1 MRVIYYLSLHEIQLG
16 RWCVSINMKKLSKVL
31 LSIILVF
38 NILNTTALASDGG
51 ELGFFGGISEGS
63 NLPRTIDKYVDSGIK
78 EDNEFEYY
86 EVLFISGEP
95 IELKG
100 TIKVTK
106 EKIDLQTNS
115 EGTYK
120 EKYQISASNKEK
132 EATIDKTIEFIT
144 SYRTVMGE
152 FKKQMITSSI
162 VTNWDETIEVGDK
175 EYELLEKASSYSKS
189 SNIDMTP
196 GVDYYD
202 TVISYNAKY
211 LSNENKEIVIMA
223 DGSTYGYEQPWSKV
237 ETQNIS
243 MDIIADDWQMVV
255 ELKPFS
261 EAKKTIYYTKT
272 DPFPISFGGTYNQR
286 LEREATLTYEILST
300 DLQLTDKQKKNSML
314 LTTAN
319 EVEKLPIPE
328 NLDFIE
334 GHWAAEDLKQLY
346 SMEILT
352 EIPHQGMQYEAM
364 PRGEFIKA
372 LCLAMDIDTS
382 QYEIIDEN
390 SVQIFGDV
398 PPEHPLYPYLMAAYD
413 AKLIKGVGYNFN
425 VNKPITRQEAFVI
438 NIRII
443 GLKGLEITDHPQT
456 PFVDDGDIASWA
468 RKELMAGYKL
478 GIIKGN
484 NEGQV
489 LPSKWISKSEA
500 AAIINRLINYLR
512 DEISRDYR

>member
-1 MRVIYYLSLHEIQLG
+1 
-16 RWCVSINMKKLSKVL
+16 MKKLSKVL

-38 NILNTTALASDGG
+38 NILNTTVLASDGG

-86 EVLFISGEP
+86 EVVFISGEP

-106 EKIDLQTNS
+106 EELDIQTKPI
-115 EGTYK
+115 GTYK

-132 EATIDKTIEFIT
+132 EATIDKTIEFTT
-144 SYRTVMGE
+144 SYYTLMGE
-152 FKKQMITSSI
+152 FKKQMITSST
-162 VTNWDETIEVGDK
+162 VTNWNETIEVGNI
-175 EYELLEKASSYSKS
+175 EYELVEKASSYSKS

-196 GVDYYD
+196 GVNYYD
-202 TVISYNAKY
+202 TVISYNAEY
-211 LSNENKEIVIMA
+211 LSSEDKEIVVMA
-223 DGSTYGYEQPWSKV
+223 GGNAYGYEQPWSKV
-237 ETQNIS
+237 ETQEIS
-243 MDIIADDWQMVV
+243 MDIIADDWQMVAS
-255 ELKPFS
+255 LKPFS
-261 EAKKTIYYTKT
+261 EAKKTIYYAKT

-286 LEREATLTYEILST
+286 LEREAILTYEILST
-300 DLQLTDKQKKNSML
+300 NLQLTDNQKKNSML

-346 SMEILT
+346 SMKFFT

-372 LCLAMDIDTS
+372 LCLAMDIDTT
-382 QYEIIDEN
+382 QYEMIDEN
-390 SVQIFGDV
+390 SIQVFGDV
-398 PPEHPLYPYLMAAYD
+398 PPEHPLYPYIMAAYD
-413 AKLIKGVGYNFN
+413 AKLIKGVGDNFN
-425 VNKPITRQEAFVI
+425 VGIPITRQEAFVI
-438 NIRII
+438 YIRVI
-443 GLKGLEITDHPQT
+443 GLERLGITNNPQT
-456 PFVDDGDIASWA
+456 PFVDDGNISSWA
-468 RKELMAGYKL
+468 RRELMAGYKL

-484 NEGQV
+484 ENGQV
-489 LPSKWISKSEA
+489 LPTGWITKSEA